1 MSAPREKLQ
10 ETGKNQV
17 SASKGTRRWE
27 LSQRMREVR
36 TITGAIKKKRLI

>member
-27 LSQRMREVR
+27 LWMREVR